1 MFSLETF
8 LEKAALELGLVQ
20 QTHEGRAMEDG
31 FEEHPAF
38 PVGKVELSGPGNI
51 SLPFALRVLADF
63 FLHQYV
69 SASKLSLNNVFEVHP
84 WCSRYQYLIAF

>member
-38 PVGKVELSGPGNI
+38 PVGRVELSGPGNI
-51 SLPFALRVLADF
+51 SLPLL
-63 FLHQYV
+63 
-69 SASKLSLNNVFEVHP
+69 
-84 WCSRYQYLIAF
+84 